1 MGLRLNREATHDDVR
16 LAVDAPSGGFIDAA
30 CFRVR

>member
-1 MGLRLNREATHDDVR
+1 LEATHDDVR
-16 LAVDAPSGGFIDAA
+16 CAVDAPSGGIIDAG